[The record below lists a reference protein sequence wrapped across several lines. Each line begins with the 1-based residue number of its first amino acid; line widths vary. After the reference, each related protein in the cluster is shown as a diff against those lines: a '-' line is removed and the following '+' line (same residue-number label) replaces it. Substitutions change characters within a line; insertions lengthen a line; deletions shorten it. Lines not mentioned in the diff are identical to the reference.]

1 MPPESQ
7 TKNLFFYIASN
18 HLFSTQ
24 ADERPYLQNPDTLA
38 KMLGFQTE
46 LFYFDADLK
55 IEEKVKKKFFLTL
68 NPLFPKS
75 TRSS

>member
-1 MPPESQ
+1 
-7 TKNLFFYIASN
+7 
-18 HLFSTQ
+18 
-24 ADERPYLQNPDTLA
+24 
-38 KMLGFQTE
+38 MLGFQTE